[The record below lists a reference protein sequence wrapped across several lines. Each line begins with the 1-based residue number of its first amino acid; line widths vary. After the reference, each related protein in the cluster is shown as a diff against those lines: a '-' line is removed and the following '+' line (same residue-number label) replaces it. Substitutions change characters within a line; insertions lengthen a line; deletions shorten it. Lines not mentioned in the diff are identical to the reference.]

1 MGDVYL
7 TIVLIQVWCIDLRKS
22 TGKQNAWNTLFVSH
36 GRCWSQFQQTPG
48 WRGRCHLAM
57 VGSETTRRAHNRD
70 LVVGYQKTQPCETMT
85 NGFKLPVSLSFS
97 AGTFGSVVADVT
109 LPQANVA
116 SIVYQG
122 LYCARIS
129 FLEIILYYP
138 RPELIS
144 HLLLCEVLKILGTP
158 RNETHIS
165 FGIITTNIEM
175 KVHGAIWDYLLIVVL
190 NCLMSVIHEL
200 MIK

>member
-1 MGDVYL
+1 
-7 TIVLIQVWCIDLRKS
+7 
-22 TGKQNAWNTLFVSH
+22 
-36 GRCWSQFQQTPG
+36 
-48 WRGRCHLAM
+48 M

-70 LVVGYQKTQPCETMT
+70 LAVGYQRTQPCETMT
-85 NGFKLPVSLSFS
+85 NGSKLPVSLSFS

-165 FGIITTNIEM
+165 FGTITTNIEM
-175 KVHGAIWDYLLIVVL
+175 KVHGAI
-190 NCLMSVIHEL
+190 
-200 MIK
+200 